1 MFGIEFGTVVFLTC
15 AACGHG
21 LGATQRRTRRDTTT
35 RTGGGSMCEDLS
47 LRERPRRHEIDH
59 EMAIRREREA
69 TSPRDRSRDGD
80 LAREATSP
88 RDGAWYIP
96 HSRRTRS
103 RVDVRLFYQRFE
115 SKVNVDRVL
124 HGAGSGANGPHA
136 APSAHANSE
145 LASPAQPHRP
155 TSEQGRTRVVLT
167 ILKPADFYLFVIN
180 ARAAFPASPKTFNV

>member
-1 MFGIEFGTVVFLTC
+1 M
-15 AACGHG
+15 
-21 LGATQRRTRRDTTT
+21 
-35 RTGGGSMCEDLS
+35 SEDLS

-103 RVDVRLFYQRFE
+103 RVVRLFYQR
-115 SKVNVDRVL
+115 L
-124 HGAGSGANGPHA
+124 M
-136 APSAHANSE
+136 
-145 LASPAQPHRP
+145 
-155 TSEQGRTRVVLT
+155 
-167 ILKPADFYLFVIN
+167 
-180 ARAAFPASPKTFNV
+180 